1 MQPSEF
7 WRDLVAEVGIGE
19 RQHARTRRRGV
30 MLVCARFA
38 IYAWV
43 LVHGKVKVPTNARK
57 KISKFGSVEGR
68 AC

>member
-1 MQPSEF
+1 M
-7 WRDLVAEVGIGE
+7 RALGE
-19 RQHARTRRRGV
+19 RGV